1 MKKAMSVWMM
11 VLGIF
16 TTINLGT
23 GFAANEASKM
33 DTKTPADQVMMEK
46 MKKMTSP
53 SDGHKILEPLAG
65 KWNYTF
71 KFWMTAEG
79 NPEESSGT
87 SEGLMVLGG
96 RFLKEDFKGVWMNEP
111 FNGLGYTGYD
121 NIKEEYI
128 TIWLD
133 NMATGIMKMSG
144 KYDAAK
150 KMISFSGSNSCP
162 LTGEKDRP
170 GRSELTIVDNDHH
183 TYVMYMTAAD
193 GKEFKGMAI
202 DYVRAS

>member
-1 MKKAMSVWMM
+1 MKKVMSVWMM
-11 VLGIF
+11 VLGIS
-16 TTINLGT
+16 TIINLGT

-53 SDGHKILEPLAG
+53 SDAHKILEPLAG
-65 KWNYTF
+65 KWNYTS

-87 SEGLMVLGG
+87 SEGLMVFGG

-121 NIKEEYI
+121 NIKEEYT